1 MDNNANR
8 VPPCPSVRAAD
19 SQCTFLID
27 AGTKSLDLVL
37 SDLEELMRA
46 VPYSSSPD
54 RERDS
59 RRISRIRRSVE
70 LLREEMRD
78 FRTNFPK

>member
-1 MDNNANR
+1 MDKDLSR
-8 VPPCPSVRAAD
+8 VLVGRGVFAAD
-19 SQCTFLID
+19 VQCVQLID
-27 AGTKSLDLVL
+27 TGTDKLDRFL
-37 SDLEELMRA
+37 SDLEDLMRA
-46 VPYSSSPD
+46 VPYSSSRD

>member
-1 MDNNANR
+1 MDKKAGDATC
-8 VPPCPSVRAAD
+8 V
-19 SQCTFLID
+19 QLID
-27 AGTKSLDLVL
+27 KGTDNIDFFL
-37 SDLEELMRA
+37 SDMEELMRT

-78 FRTNFPK
+78 FRGNFPK